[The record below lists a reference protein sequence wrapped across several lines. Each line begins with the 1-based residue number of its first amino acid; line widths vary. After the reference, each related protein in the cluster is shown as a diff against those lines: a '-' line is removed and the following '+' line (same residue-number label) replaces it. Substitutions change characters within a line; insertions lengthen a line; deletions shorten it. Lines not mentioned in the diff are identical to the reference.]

1 MYKQRDVEALWNRY
15 NNLLKKLNDENVD
28 NLVNKWDQRIIMSS
42 FSQREKEPFCGIG
55 GLVEYSLELAK
66 ASNNILKALNYDTNT
81 KSIIKCTLLSILGRV
96 GNEVQDRYVECQSE
110 WHKEKLGQYYDW
122 NESCP
127 KYQVNDM
134 TLFILQRHNINLSWE
149 EWEALSLLKDMTS
162 EDNKFYSAH
171 KSRLSLVLQMAHE
184 SVMKDER
191 DKILGIYKVPFW

>member
-1 MYKQRDVEALWNRY
+1 
-15 NNLLKKLNDENVD
+15 
-28 NLVNKWDQRIIMSS
+28 MSS

-149 EWEALSLLKDMTS
+149 EWEALSLLKDMSS

-191 DKILGIYKVPFW
+191 DKILGIYKVPF

>member
-1 MYKQRDVEALWNRY
+1 MYKQRDVEILWNKY
-15 NNLLKKLNDENVD
+15 SNLLSKLNDENVE
-28 NLVNKWDQRIIMSS
+28 NLINKWDQRIIMSS

-66 ASNNILKALNYDTNT
+66 ASNNILKALNYDTNPM
-81 KSIIKCTLLSILGRV
+81 SIIKCSLLSILGRV
-96 GNEVQDRYVECQSE
+96 GNEMHDRYVECESE

-134 TLFILQRHNINLSWE
+134 TLFVLQRHNINLSWE
-149 EWEALSLLKDMTS
+149 EWEALSLLKDMSS
-162 EDNKFYSAH
+162 ENNKFYSAH

-191 DKILGIYKVPFW
+191 DKILGIYKVPF

>member
-1 MYKQRDVEALWNRY
+1 MYKERDVETLWNKY
-15 NNLLKKLNDENVD
+15 SNLLSRLNDENVD
-28 NLVNKWDQRIIMSS
+28 NLISKWDQRIIMSS
-42 FSQREKEPFCGIG
+42 FSQREKEPLCGIG

-66 ASNNILKALNYDTNT
+66 ASNNILKALNYDTNPM
-81 KSIIKCTLLSILGRV
+81 SIIKCSLLSILGRV
-96 GNEVQDRYVECQSE
+96 GNATQDRYVECESE

-162 EDNKFYSAH
+162 DDNKFYSAH
-171 KSRLSLVLQMAHE
+171 KSRLSLVMQMAHE

-191 DKILGIYKVPFW
+191 DKILGIYRVPF

>member
-1 MYKQRDVEALWNRY
+1 MYKQRDVETLWNRY

-149 EWEALSLLKDMTS
+149 EWEALSLLKDMSS

-191 DKILGIYKVPFW
+191 DKILGIYKVPF